1 MNPFEQSDSGAWR
14 YASRSPQDTERLGR
28 AIGNALQGGE
38 ILALYGELGTGKTTL
53 VRGIA
58 AGAGAPPQRV
68 TSPTFVLI
76 HEYHGRLRLAHADLY
91 RIMSADELPHTGLS
105 DYLDDHTVVAIEWA
119 ERAGGD
125 LPGDRLEIRLS
136 HVGNATRQF
145 TMNAL
150 GSRSQRLLSCVRD
163 GHLEDAR

>member
-1 MNPFEQSDSGAWR
+1 
-14 YASRSPQDTERLGR
+14 
-28 AIGNALQGGE
+28 
-38 ILALYGELGTGKTTL
+38 
-53 VRGIA
+53 
-58 AGAGAPPQRV
+58 
-68 TSPTFVLI
+68 
-76 HEYHGRLRLAHADLY
+76 
-91 RIMSADELPHTGLS
+91 MSADELPHTGLS